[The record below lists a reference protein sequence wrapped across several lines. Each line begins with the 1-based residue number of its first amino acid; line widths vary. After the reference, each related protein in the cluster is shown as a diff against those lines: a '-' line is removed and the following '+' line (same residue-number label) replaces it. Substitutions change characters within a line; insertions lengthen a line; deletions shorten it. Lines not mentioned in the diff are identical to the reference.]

1 MTKKQMVRIL
11 KDEFGKTDSEC
22 KLGHRCAPYSQLVL
36 KSQKS
41 KGKRKFV
48 KPPTNAMFE
57 NERKRL
63 EKKQNGDKKKDK
75 KQSNEIKEE
84 DTDNLSDNDNN
95 ILDHGS
101 CLEDVDDIEAFAGK
115 VNEHA
120 GRSVFSEEYVS
131 RIKDEDLTL
140 VDLEAM
146 VVDWKKNGV
155 LLLTNKAGDFMMKS
169 GHVRA
174 MYEYIEHINALA
186 MAQAATVTA
195 KVGGDSE
202 CGKGGGSGDIEEP
215 FMGDADTSPDYVGMI
230 KYLYEDKLKSM
241 RILLLKKVYFAKRG
255 VFWLRIIAMMREF
268 FARQAKAASSNKNL
282 KIYSTNLFKEVCGM
296 KGGWDMTKWYA
307 ISILVSPTKTE
318 EIFQEHKQALTGT
331 NALNAVRNC
340 LADVYAANKEDLGAV
355 SYGFPENFVSDF
367 QAMLGI
373 DIWKAVKTHYE
384 TSAAYEDYAKEIEE
398 NE

>member
-22 KLGHRCAPYSQLVL
+22 KLGHWCEPYSKLVL
-36 KSQKS
+36 KSQKGKGKG

-48 KPPTNAMFE
+48 KPP
-57 NERKRL
+57 
-63 EKKQNGDKKKDK
+63 
-75 KQSNEIKEE
+75 
-84 DTDNLSDNDNN
+84 
-95 ILDHGS
+95 
-101 CLEDVDDIEAFAGK
+101 V
-115 VNEHA
+115 
-120 GRSVFSEEYVS
+120 
-131 RIKDEDLTL
+131 DLTL

-174 MYEYIEHINALA
+174 MYEYIEHTNAVA
-186 MAQAATVTA
+186 MAQAATA
-195 KVGGDSE
+195 KGGGDSE